1 MDRKSQTGF
10 IIYYGSTPIAWV
22 SRKQR
27 AVSLSTTDAE
37 MRAAT
42 EACKEII
49 IIRRLLAF
57 LGLPQDGPTPL
68 LEDNSAVVTVTN
80 DKAKQNSNRLKYM
93 EVRDKWVNE
102 CCNRVGIVEVVK
114 CPTDKQVADLL
125 TKTMTNVEKF
135 EALRELLYRPMEL
148 KVMMEDMKIEQ

>member
-1 MDRKSQTGF
+1 MIGKLG
-10 IIYYGSTPIAWV
+10 
-22 SRKQR
+22 
-27 AVSLSTTDAE
+27 
-37 MRAAT
+37 
-42 EACKEII
+42 
-49 IIRRLLAF
+49 AF
-57 LGLPQDGPTPL
+57 ENTAID
-68 LEDNSAVVTVTN
+68 
-80 DKAKQNSNRLKYM
+80 M